1 MRETWVRSLGCGDP
15 LEKEMATHSSIL
27 AWKIHGRRRLTGY
40 SPWGCKESDTTEWL
54 KKKKKKKNR
63 LKIHEKFSITFK
75 PGSCQHLPSFKL
87 CRSGKR
93 DMNWMNRRESD
104 TVSTFALHNALGR
117 QSIPPATHD
126 LAATSPRSWI
136 YIPERKK
143 MIKKKEIKKEE
154 KERKEKTF
162 KHN

>member
-1 MRETWVRSLGCGDP
+1 MDGGDWQ
-15 LEKEMATHSSIL
+15 ATV
-27 AWKIHGRRRLTGY
+27 HGVAKSQTRL
-40 SPWGCKESDTTEWL
+40 SEL

-117 QSIPPATHD
+117 PSIPPATHD

-143 MIKKKEIKKEE
+143 MIKKKEIKK
-154 KERKEKTF
+154 KRKKEKK
-162 KHN
+162 KHLNIIKKQLHKIFQVQSERN